1 MIVSVQSGVFCVIL
15 QPQRMRMCASLA
27 MNDRK
32 LLNTELERLTPE
44 EYTATRTGVVIVLDN
59 VRSAHNV
66 GSVFR
71 TADCFKA
78 DAVWLCGITPVPP
91 SPLIRKTALG
101 AEEVVPFEQG
111 EDTLET
117 VRALKSAG
125 FTLVAVEQTV
135 SSVSLEKF
143 SPQPGRPYAY
153 VFGNEVDG
161 VRQEVVDACDFSL
174 EIPQFGTKH
183 SLNISVAAGIVLWH
197 CLGSRY
203 GEMENTPGPAASS
216 F

>member
-1 MIVSVQSGVFCVIL
+1 
-15 QPQRMRMCASLA
+15 MCASVT

-32 LLNTELERLTPE
+32 LLNTELDRLTPE
-44 EYTATRTGVVIVLDN
+44 EYTATRTGAAVVLDN

-66 GSVFR
+66 GAVFR

-101 AEEVVPFEQG
+101 AEEVVPFFREA
-111 EDTLET
+111 DTLC
-117 VRALKSAG
+117 ALRRLKEEG

-135 SSVSLEKF
+135 FSVSLERF
-143 SPQPGRPYAY
+143 TPEPGRRYAY

-161 VRQEVVDACDFSL
+161 VRQDVVDACDFSL

-183 SLNISVAAGIVLWH
+183 SLNVSVAAGVVLWH
-197 CLGSRY
+197 CLGSRC
-203 GEMENTPGPAASS
+203 GGVETH
-216 F
+216 